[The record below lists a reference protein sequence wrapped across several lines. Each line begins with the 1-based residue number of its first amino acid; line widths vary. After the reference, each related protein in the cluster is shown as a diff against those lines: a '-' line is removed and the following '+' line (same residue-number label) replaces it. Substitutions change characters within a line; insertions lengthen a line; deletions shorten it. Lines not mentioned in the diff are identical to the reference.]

1 MPNRVTAS
9 IGVSALAKQDDYFS
23 QSSDADENL
32 LMRADKA
39 LYAAKRGGRN
49 QVSEYSE
56 TAT

>member
-9 IGVSALAKQDDYFS
+9 IGVSALTKQDDYFS
-23 QSSDADENL
+23 QSDAYENL

-56 TAT
+56 TAA